1 MSTEKQRKTIM
12 LVLSTTR
19 QSPVTVDEAIVTA
32 KKDEAELVVLF
43 VNDSKIPSMVFD
55 RMADYDFIGDKP
67 SEELTTAIQ
76 REYCLRGNALL
87 DEIEKKAKA
96 EGVSCKTIIE
106 GGEFVETCLKM
117 VERYRVD
124 LVIMNRMKRSAISRF
139 FLGSAV
145 DKLTAN
151 APCPVKVVEEA

>member
-1 MSTEKQRKTIM
+1 MNKEKRLKTIM

-19 QSPVTVDEAIVTA
+19 QSPVTVEEAIATA
-32 KKDEAELVVLF
+32 KREDAELIILF
-43 VNDSKIPSMVFD
+43 VNDAKIPGMVFD

-87 DEIEKKAKA
+87 DEIEKKARE
-96 EGVSCKTIIE
+96 EGVRCRAVIE

-117 VERYRVD
+117 VGRYRVD
-124 LVIMNRMKRSAISRF
+124 LIIMNRMKRSAISRF